1 MALFSEALFGAIF
14 KITFRY
20 LVGEVMYGGR
30 AIDSFDRRILTTYME
45 EYFGDFIF
53 DTFQPYHFYANKE
66 VDYCIP
72 EDNGGKEAYTTMIET
87 LPLGSVKMFAKNVR
101 WKIFYRKCSLDFNSN
116 HEKQILPKSLVF
128 IQMLKSVTIRKP
140 HVTFG

>member
-1 MALFSEALFGAIF
+1 
-14 KITFRY
+14 
-20 LVGEVMYGGR
+20 MYGGR

-87 LPLGSVKMFAKNVR
+87 LPLGSVKIFAT
-101 WKIFYRKCSLDFNSN
+101 YCRKCSLECS
-116 HEKQILPKSLVF
+116 KCPR
-128 IQMLKSVTIRKP
+128 MT
-140 HVTFG
+140 TFLYQP

>member
-1 MALFSEALFGAIF
+1 
-14 KITFRY
+14 
-20 LVGEVMYGGR
+20 MYGGR

-87 LPLGSVKMFAKNVR
+87 LPLGSVKQFST
-101 WKIFYRKCSLDFNSN
+101 FCRKCSL
-116 HEKQILPKSLVF
+116 E
-128 IQMLKSVTIRKP
+128 
-140 HVTFG
+140 

>member
-1 MALFSEALFGAIF
+1 
-14 KITFRY
+14 
-20 LVGEVMYGGR
+20 MYGGR

-72 EDNGGKEAYTTMIET
+72 EDTGGKEAYTTMIET
-87 LPLGSVKMFAKNVR
+87 LPLGSVQKFVLL
-101 WKIFYRKCSLDFNSN
+101 YRKFFTVLMTLKIIL
-116 HEKQILPKSLVF
+116 HECITVKSKYSRSF
-128 IQMLKSVTIRKP
+128 RSSSKR
-140 HVTFG
+140 